1 MQAYEKS
8 VVGTNCEPAKQ
19 VNALGVAN
27 NSLMGKAKRFVS
39 FIIGTIMGIVSVGVM
54 TVEHVFNPSMGA
66 TVDQIN
72 QQMTEQLNLLKY
84 KGEKMVEYEQ
94 KALKALNRTWSK
106 LGELQLEFEDTA
118 KSGRVLMMTLH
129 TTEVMQ
135 THLEQLLEG
144 MVARKIRS
152 PYGHLFPENPFL
164 RGTPLTYWVAHPYE
178 HLKVDKKETVL
189 VLKFEIPIFEKR
201 TVTLEADPFMVVTKR
216 EDGVEC
222 LRQFN
227 GHKFVVWDKTN
238 NCTRN
243 LFQNK
248 WNGTEWNR
256 KELNGTGFLTWTSP
270 CRSLLLE

>member
-1 MQAYEKS
+1 
-8 VVGTNCEPAKQ
+8 
-19 VNALGVAN
+19 
-27 NSLMGKAKRFVS
+27 MGRAKRFVS

-66 TVDQIN
+66 TV
-72 QQMTEQLNLLKY
+72 EQLNLLKY